1 MVAPPA
7 CEPDQDT
14 SATFSPRLDR
24 LAQGQPPLLA
34 VRLPHATGLAS
45 YLSGC
50 LSSCRSAV
58 PFLISPTLRRV
69 FTGLAWTSCPSR
81 CLRSLCPAFR
91 RLSFGG
97 PRFQDRQSPSPVLV
111 HSSNHLP
118 PVTAIRSGPKLLP
131 SYLTRFGAAS
141 VRSSSLSPFFAFTS
155 DARTPPEELVNPASA
170 PEPHDPASEGMS
182 QPA

>member
-81 CLRSLCPAFR
+81 CQRSLCPAFR
-91 RLSFGG
+91 RLSFGESPCG
-97 PRFQDRQSPSPVLV
+97 DRQSHRPVLI
-111 HSSNHLP
+111 HSSNPLP
-118 PVTAIRSGPKLLP
+118 SGNCDSLRPETFP
-131 SYLTRFGAAS
+131 SYLIRFRTVS
-141 VRSSSLSPFFAFTS
+141 HRPSSLSPFFACTD
-155 DARTPPEELVNPASA
+155 DARTSPEELVNPASA
-170 PEPHDPASEGMS
+170 PEPHDPA
-182 QPA
+182 